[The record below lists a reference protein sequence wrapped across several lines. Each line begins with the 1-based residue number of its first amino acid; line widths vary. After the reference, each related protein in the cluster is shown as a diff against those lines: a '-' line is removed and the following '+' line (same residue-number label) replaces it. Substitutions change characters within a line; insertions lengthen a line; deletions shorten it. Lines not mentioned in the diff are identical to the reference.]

1 MKSDTSLTI
10 DDIKKKYSYKI
21 DPLDLIFTA
30 RIKYGLFYGR
40 FLIRL
45 EKYKF
50 EENIKEIK
58 NIITNKGD
66 KIPKNILDPSKKI
79 IEDISDGCQEIR
91 KKVDSDYDEITPI
104 LSEISS
110 DYKKNID
117 KPGAAEIYQK
127 IGKELLDKEIKTFIH
142 YEKILIN
149 YNDCIINIKKN
160 LTN

>member
-1 MKSDTSLTI
+1 MKSDKSLTI

-30 RIKYGLFYGR
+30 RIKYGFLYGR
-40 FLIRL
+40 FLDRF
-45 EKYKF
+45 EEYKF

-58 NIITNKGD
+58 NIIINKED
-66 KIPKNILDPSKKI
+66 KIPKNVLDSSKKI

-104 LSEISS
+104 LSAISS
-110 DYKKNID
+110 DYKKNKD

-127 IGKELLDKEIKTFIH
+127 IGKESLDKEINIFIQ
-142 YEKILIN
+142 YEKMLIN
-149 YNDCIINIKKN
+149 YDDYIINIKKN